1 MGRFLADSFL
11 FWLVSYN
18 GFVFTILKYKQNTLK
33 FKTLGLLK
41 LLFLQLQKANS
52 STMQTK
58 CILFCHKKNIY
69 NNLPS
74 IYSVCSWIKFW
85 VQTFMCILTVF
96 FSGTNPEVLTFPF
109 DYFSLVAPC
118 CGFWSTLIGGCS
130 WLSCLR
136 LLRTPYACWH
146 EGGSGSCLHGFWSFA
161 LLGIKEIF
169 LDTSII
175 PNREVFR

>member
-1 MGRFLADSFL
+1 ML
-11 FWLVSYN
+11 
-18 GFVFTILKYKQNTLK
+18 
-33 FKTLGLLK
+33 

-58 CILFCHKKNIY
+58 CVLFCHKKTSTIIY
-69 NNLPS
+69 RRFIQYVVELNFECRPS
-74 IYSVCSWIKFW
+74 CAYW
-85 VQTFMCILTVF
+85 QF

-118 CGFWSTLIGGCS
+118 CGFWLTLIGGCS

-146 EGGSGSCLHGFWSFA
+146 EGGSGSCLRGFWSFA
-161 LLGIKEIF
+161 LLSIKEIF
-169 LDTSII
+169 LDTCII
-175 PNREVFR
+175 RNREVYRQFFLTEI

>member
-1 MGRFLADSFL
+1 ML
-11 FWLVSYN
+11 
-18 GFVFTILKYKQNTLK
+18 
-33 FKTLGLLK
+33 

-74 IYSVCSWIKFW
+74 IYLCSGIKLW
-85 VQTFMCILTVF
+85 VQTFMCILTVQWNQHKV
-96 FSGTNPEVLTFPF
+96 TEVLTFPC
-109 DYFSLVAPC
+109 DYVSLVTPC
-118 CGFWSTLIGGCS
+118 CEFWWTLIGGFS

-146 EGGSGSCLHGFWSFA
+146 EGGSGSCLRGFWSFP
-161 LLGIKEIF
+161 LLSIKGIF
-169 LDTSII
+169 LDTCII
-175 PNREVFR
+175 PNREVYR